1 MKNIYLF
8 LFLYFSI
15 GTLTMYSQEIN
26 GLYTTSFTSFNN
38 PNDTSKN
45 FFKPSTEKILIDIY
59 DYPKPNG
66 SASIIDNSEEVTV
79 NIKFVL
85 TGKKEVGFIDGIT
98 FITYEAFI
106 YLLNRKTPSKCTI
119 AVDSDLK
126 TFFVLFENNSIQS
139 WELKSKL

>member
-1 MKNIYLF
+1 MKKKYLF
-8 LFLYFSI
+8 LILFLSTGITSI
-15 GTLTMYSQEIN
+15 YSQEIN

-38 PNDTSKN
+38 PNDSSKN

-59 DYPKPNG
+59 DYPTPNG

-85 TGKKEVGFIDGIT
+85 TGKKEVGSIDGIT
-98 FITYEAFI
+98 YITYEAYI
-106 YLLNRKTPSKCTI
+106 YLLNRKTPTKCTI
-119 AVDSDLK
+119 AVDNDLQ
-126 TFFVLFENNSIQS
+126 TFFVLYENNSIQS